1 MSMLTVK
8 RGVSVSPDPVRA
20 VQDVFEAI
28 HQDDACLVILFMS
41 SRYDR
46 PDLEAALR
54 GVFRCPV
61 IGCTTSGEIISQ
73 AGYLAGGLVGVSL
86 ASPVLFVHPRLLAP
100 LTSFGF
106 SEGRSLAAG
115 LRAELELGSDFDP
128 RRMFSLLLVD
138 GLSMLEEQLVATL
151 HQVLE
156 GLPLFGGSA
165 GDDLSFRETHVYCD
179 GRFHRNAAVLTL
191 FETRLPFVLFQTQH
205 FEPTDTRL
213 VITGS
218 DCASRTV
225 TEINGGPA
233 AAEYAKAVG
242 LEISGLSPQIFAAH
256 PVMLKIGG
264 EYYVRSIQK
273 VNADGSLT
281 FFCAIDD
288 GLVLT
293 VGRGKQLVESLAE
306 TLHQLRRQLPTLKL
320 ILGCDCILRRLE
332 LQQKGLTQA
341 AEAVLQDV
349 EFVGFSTYGE
359 QVNGI
364 HVNQTLTGIALGG

>member
-8 RGVSVSPDPVRA
+8 RGASVSPDPVQA
-20 VQDVFEAI
+20 VQDVFQAI
-28 HQDDACLVILFMS
+28 DQDDACLVILFMS

-46 PDLEAALR
+46 YALEAALH
-54 GVFRCPV
+54 GVFRCPA

-86 ASPVLFVHPRLLAP
+86 ASPVLFVHPKLLAP
-100 LTSFGF
+100 LRSFGF
-106 SEGRSLAAG
+106 SEGERLAAG
-115 LRAELELGSDFDP
+115 LRSELQLGSGFDP

-138 GLSMLEEQLVATL
+138 GLSMLEEQVVATL

-165 GDDLSFRETHVYCD
+165 GDDLSFRETYVYFD
-179 GRFHRNAAVLTL
+179 GHFHRNAAVLTL
-191 FETRLPFVLFQTQH
+191 FETNLPFVLFQTQH

-213 VITGS
+213 VITAS

-242 LEISGLSPQIFAAH
+242 LEIAGLSPQIFAAH

-306 TLHQLRRQLPTLKL
+306 TLHQLRQQLPTLKL

-332 LQQKGLTQA
+332 LQQKGLTEA
-341 AEAVLQDV
+341 AGEVLKEVD
-349 EFVGFSTYGE
+349 FVGFSTYGE

-364 HVNQTLTGIALGG
+364 HVNQTLTGIALGE